1 MKLIFTFSI
10 LILIL
15 GVFQSCTKLTSN
27 TRDSKQAASTDQGS
41 VDAIVQRSGTPL
53 KLGERAMKDAQNRL
67 RTGGGLFGKKPMGID
82 DFLNRDEKN
91 YASTPGLPINATLW
105 KSSIEV
111 IEFMPIASAD
121 PFAGIIIT
129 DWYSSQENANERC
142 KLNIFIKG
150 VELRSDNLNVNV
162 FCQNFVNQKWVDLN
176 PEPEN
181 DRKIENAILNKAKK
195 NIIKIN

>member
-1 MKLIFTFSI
+1 M
-10 LILIL
+10 
-15 GVFQSCTKLTSN
+15 
-27 TRDSKQAASTDQGS
+27 
-41 VDAIVQRSGTPL
+41 
-53 KLGERAMKDAQNRL
+53 
-67 RTGGGLFGKKPMGID
+67 
-82 DFLNRDEKN
+82 
-91 YASTPGLPINATLW
+91 PINATLW

-176 PEPEN
+176 PDPEN